1 MAATTLG
8 HDLASLREVN
18 PFDRYVNAEY
28 LRLKRKREVFLD
40 HREEPRAL
48 LGLVVGVHERLFPQ
62 GVASPAKCSMRWLRN
77 KFSYEKWWTSS
88 SAITGRR
95 LWHRGQH
102 PLLREPGHIPNNNLN
117 SDLFI
122 NPDGTNNGCQLANP
136 QSLSCAQALTFDLST
151 LKLVPPFSLK

>member
-1 MAATTLG
+1 
-8 HDLASLREVN
+8 
-18 PFDRYVNAEY
+18 
-28 LRLKRKREVFLD
+28 
-40 HREEPRAL
+40 
-48 LGLVVGVHERLFPQ
+48 
-62 GVASPAKCSMRWLRN
+62 MRWLRD

-95 LWHRGQH
+95 LGIVGNTLSYVNPATSQTTTF
-102 PLLREPGHIPNNNLN
+102 N